1 MDCPI
6 CLDNVKEEDKKI
18 IKCSHVYHKECIDK
32 WFERAH
38 QCPLCRD
45 SKFNISFK
53 DYENHYWEES
63 KRIKELIQNE
73 KNIIFHV

>member
-6 CLDNVKEEDKKI
+6 CLDKIKEEDKKT

-53 DYENHYWEES
+53 EYENHYWEQS
-63 KRIKELIQNE
+63 KRIEQLIQNE
-73 KNIIFHV
+73 KNIIFRV

>member
-1 MDCPI
+1 MLMI
-6 CLDNVKEEDKKI
+6 WGILKI
-18 IKCSHVYHKECIDK
+18 IKCSHVYHEKCIDK

-63 KRIKELIQNE
+63 KRIEELIKNE
-73 KNIIFHV
+73 TNIVFRV